1 MSCQPELVEGGFIEN
16 HTGFDRLPEKNWD
29 RHPDSI
35 FKPRPHHIS
44 QYPVY
49 KRQIFY
55 IAPKISAF
63 TMFPLFYDRKNN
75 TPYSLENGKYT
86 SGVRV
91 AEIINGIPRFASD
104 GSYASLFGDQWKQY
118 KKTQLDSYTGSP
130 ITETRL
136 DRCLGDL
143 KDKLAGKTVLEAG
156 CGAGR
161 FTEVLLKKGA
171 ILVSSD
177 LSSAVE
183 VNAENFPV
191 SDKHLVIQSDI
202 NDMPFAD
209 ESFDVVI
216 CLGVIQHTA
225 DTEKTIEDLYKLVK
239 SGGTLVI
246 DHYTFDKSNYF
257 RLAPLY
263 RRSLRKKTSDY
274 TIPYTQKLV
283 KRYLPWHK
291 RFAKNKILSV
301 LLNRISPVISYYS
314 AFPQFTDAQQEEWA
328 LLDTHDSLT
337 DWHKRFR
344 NKNEITTTLIALG
357 AVDIWCAYGGNGV
370 EARCKKP

>member
-1 MSCQPELVEGGFIEN
+1 
-16 HTGFDRLPEKNWD
+16 
-29 RHPDSI
+29 
-35 FKPRPHHIS
+35 
-44 QYPVY
+44 
-49 KRQIFY
+49 
-55 IAPKISAF
+55 
-63 TMFPLFYDRKNN
+63 MFPAFYNRKNN
-75 TPYSLENGKYT
+75 KPYTAVDGKYISEGST
-86 SGVRV
+86 
-91 AEIINGIPRFASD
+91 AEIINGIPRFAKD

-118 KKTQLDSYTGSP
+118 KKTQLDSYSGSP

-136 DRCLGDL
+136 DRCLGNL
-143 KDKLAGKTVLEAG
+143 KDDLTGKLVLEAG

-183 VNAENFPV
+183 VNAENFPQ

-202 NDMPFAD
+202 NDMPYAD

-216 CLGVIQHTA
+216 CLGVIQHTP

-239 SGGTLVI
+239 KGGTLVI
-246 DHYTFDKSNYF
+246 DHYSFDRSNYL
-257 RLAPLY
+257 RLARVY
-263 RRSLRKKTSDY
+263 RIFLRKKSSGY

-283 KRYLPWHK
+283 KRYLPLHK
-291 RFAKNKILSV
+291 KFSKNKLMSV

-314 AFPQFTDAQQEEWA
+314 AFPQFTEAQQLEWA

-344 NKNEITTTLIALG
+344 NKNQITATLTKLG
-357 AVDIWCAYGGNGV
+357 AAEIWCAYGGNGV

>member
-1 MSCQPELVEGGFIEN
+1 MFPSFYNRKKNKPFVNEGGKFICEDN
-16 HTGFDRLPEKNWD
+16 IVE
-29 RHPDSI
+29 
-35 FKPRPHHIS
+35 
-44 QYPVY
+44 V
-49 KRQIFY
+49 
-55 IAPKISAF
+55 IA
-63 TMFPLFYDRKNN
+63 
-75 TPYSLENGKYT
+75 
-86 SGVRV
+86 
-91 AEIINGIPRFASD
+91 GIPRFAKE

-118 KKTQLDSYTGSP
+118 KKTQLDSYSGSP
-130 ITETRL
+130 ITENRL
-136 DRCLGDL
+136 NRCLGDL
-143 KDKLAGKTVLEAG
+143 QDKLAGKLVLEAG

-171 ILVSSD
+171 VLVSSD

-183 VNAENFPV
+183 VNAENFPLN
-191 SDKHLVIQSDI
+191 DNHLVIQADI

-209 ESFDVVI
+209 ESFDLVV

-239 SGGTLVI
+239 KGGTLVI
-246 DHYTFDKSNYF
+246 DHYTYDRSNYL
-257 RLAPLY
+257 RMAPLY
-263 RRSLRKKTSDY
+263 RLALRKKTAGY

-291 RFAKNKILSV
+291 RFANNKILSV

-314 AFPQFTDAQQEEWA
+314 AFPQLNDQQQEEWA

-344 NKNEITTTLIALG
+344 NKKQIETTLAALG
-357 AVDIWCAYGGNGV
+357 ATEIWCAYGGNGV
-370 EARCKKP
+370 EARCKKPQTF